1 MGIERFFS
9 SIKKEWK
16 SFKDLYPP
24 YKNNIKGD
32 KLFIDFNSILYSIFP
47 HIKNIDN
54 DEEFERI
61 LLSKVNKYIE
71 ELYNILNKQLNLIY
85 IAIDG
90 VPSNGKI
97 LEQRKRAYGASFQK
111 RLLNEKYKSDKYSW
125 AKAKIKPGTEFM
137 NKLYNSLLKI
147 SLDCKI
153 IISSHLVDGEGE
165 MKIMRYI
172 IDNNIKDGII
182 FSPDSDMIILILLL
196 NNNKPEK
203 FYLLRLDQQLTKK
216 NNNNIVYN
224 YSDTFSVKQ
233 IILKYI
239 DDKINYKFT
248 ETMKEQIIKEIM
260 YVFVLFGN
268 DFLPP
273 LETIKIKSDKY
284 FLIDCYIYNYI
295 KNGNIMD
302 YNKKWKINI
311 TNFIELIKI
320 LESHE
325 FMLLK
330 RNYYETLYE
339 RFDNNAKSIFFRN
352 INVLYDMI
360 KKLGKNI
367 FTSNF
372 YKNILKNK
380 DKTPD
385 INFGFFKYKA
395 IMYIKWKNL
404 NYLKMTSKEL
414 LDNIIYSINNIIKE
428 NKDIKTLFLGNVR
441 QNYYFKYYQDKKYY
455 TSSHYRHYNNIKK
468 LSEKNK
474 IMYLIENR
482 LDEYYDIFSIKDP
495 FYSKKFYRIHESNYI
510 TEYNKYINKNILKEY
525 MNGLGWVFNYY
536 LNKSTDNTFAYYG
549 KRSPLLYHILKNI
562 HEDYFIEKHN
572 YIKRSPL
579 EHLILITPNPT
590 IISNFRKLTID
601 EKNKIKKYLKKYP
614 NFFPDIYKIPI
625 KKLNISCIS
634 SIYINKCHYDFLEE
648 NIPTL
653 NI

>member
-54 DEEFERI
+54 DEDFERI
-61 LLSKVNKYIE
+61 LLSRVNKYIE

-97 LEQRKRAYGASFQK
+97 LEQRKRAYGAAFQK
-111 RLLNEKYKSDKYSW
+111 RLLNEKFKSNKYSW
-125 AKAKIKPGTEFM
+125 TKAKIKPGTEFM

-153 IISSHLVDGEGE
+153 IISSHLIDGEGE

-260 YVFVLFGN
+260 YVFILFGN

-295 KNGNIMD
+295 KNGNIMNYD
-302 YNKKWKINI
+302 KKWKINI

-352 INVLYDMI
+352 INILYDMI
-360 KKLGKNI
+360 KKLGKDI

-385 INFGFFKYKA
+385 INFGFLKYKS

-414 LDNIIYSINNIIKE
+414 LDNIIYSINKIIKE

-441 QNYYFKYYQDKKYY
+441 QNYYFKSHQDKKYY
-455 TSSHYRHYNNIKK
+455 KSSHYRHYNNIKK
-468 LSEKNK
+468 LSEKEK
-474 IMYLIENR
+474 IIYLIDNR

-510 TEYNKYINKNILKEY
+510 TEYNKHINKNILKEY
-525 MNGLGWVFNYY
+525 LNGLGWVFNYY
-536 LNKSTDNTFAYYG
+536 LNKSIDNTFAFYG
-549 KRSPLLYHILKNI
+549 KRSPLLYHIFKNI
-562 HEDYFIEKHN
+562 HEDYFIEKQN

-614 NFFPDIYKIPI
+614 DFFPDIYKIPI

-648 NIPTL
+648 NIPIL
-653 NI
+653 DI